1 MIKLVGIHPKHAG
14 GTPFLMFFFGQV
26 KHDGFRGSIIHF
38 FVGTTIKHGAQT
50 PKVWLQ
56 IHHQQL
62 DT

>member
-1 MIKLVGIHPKHAG
+1 M
-14 GTPFLMFFFGQV
+14 
-26 KHDGFRGSIIHF
+26 GFVEASSIF